1 MSPSTALLSACGC
14 GEKVYVDYN
23 RPVMCTHSGILQE
36 STLVDPS
43 SDRPVMDNVYRS
55 PVYPAICYIFPTE
68 HAADQ
73 VIALASAIQFQFQE

>member
-1 MSPSTALLSACGC
+1 
-14 GEKVYVDYN
+14 
-23 RPVMCTHSGILQE
+23 MCTHSGILQE

-43 SDRPVMDNVYRS
+43 SDRPVMDNVY
-55 PVYPAICYIFPTE
+55 PAICYILPTE

>member
-14 GEKVYVDYN
+14 GEQVYVDYN

-43 SDRPVMDNVYRS
+43 SDRPVMDNVS
-55 PVYPAICYIFPTE
+55 PAICYILPTE

-73 VIALASAIQFQFQE
+73 VIALASAIQFPFQE